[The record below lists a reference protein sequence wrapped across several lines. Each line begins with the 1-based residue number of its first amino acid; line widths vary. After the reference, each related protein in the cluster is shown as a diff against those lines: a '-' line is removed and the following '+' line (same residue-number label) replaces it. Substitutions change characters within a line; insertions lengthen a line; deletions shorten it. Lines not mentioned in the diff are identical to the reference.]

1 MFQKKIFFIL
11 FLFYSNSV
19 ISQHIVSGQV
29 FDKNNN
35 ESLIGANV
43 VVYSNSEVIS
53 GSTSDFD
60 GKFSINL
67 PSGEY
72 TFELS
77 YIGYNNIELDTILD
91 GSLFLGELFLIESS
105 TFLSDVVIS
114 SKQVKNTETA
124 IINLKNKSINS
135 IDAVSSQSINMSGD
149 SNAASAIK
157 RVSGVSVQDGKYVF
171 VRGLGDRYSKTVLN
185 GLDIPTL
192 DPDKNTVQ
200 MDIFPTAV
208 IDRIVVFKSFT
219 SNLPADFS
227 GGLVDISTKSIP
239 EEKVVKFSLS
249 TDFSQASFNKSFLK
263 ILFTS
268 IHCRF

>member
-77 YIGYNNIELDTILD
+77 YIGYNNIELDTIVD
-91 GSLFLGELFLIESS
+91 GSLFLGEFFLIESS

-135 IDAVSSQSINMSGD
+135 IDAVSSQSINKSGD
-149 SNAASAIK
+149 SNVASVSTPLARLAFSASLSSLKRHVKGAAGRRRRFSN
-157 RVSGVSVQDGKYVF
+157 S
-171 VRGLGDRYSKTVLN
+171 
-185 GLDIPTL
+185 PW
-192 DPDKNTVQ
+192 
-200 MDIFPTAV
+200 TAV
-208 IDRIVVFKSFT
+208 DPGDPQTHRGRGAAPPHK
-219 SNLPADFS
+219 L
-227 GGLVDISTKSIP
+227 
-239 EEKVVKFSLS
+239 LS
-249 TDFSQASFNKSFLK
+249 KLR
-263 ILFTS
+263 
-268 IHCRF
+268 C